1 MGALDRRHDSPVDL
15 SYLSLYSRVMRGRPQ
30 SISEQAILDAARD
43 VFRDEGHAATTAKI
57 ARRAGVSEG
66 ILFYRYKSK
75 EALLVAVLQRETEPP
90 ERLREL
96 AKEAGRRSL
105 AANLEILIEA
115 MLDSAFRVQ
124 PFLDLAMTSP
134 SSDAIRE
141 ALFTRSGKP
150 PPERIVELIS
160 AYLQAEMRLGRARK
174 HEPAPVAR
182 AIFGGCL
189 DFVHSRLYLKKKES
203 EGERKSFVGGLVD
216 LLLHGLAD
224 PSQKRAI

>member
-1 MGALDRRHDSPVDL
+1 MP
-15 SYLSLYSRVMRGRPQ
+15 GRPQ
-30 SISEQAILDAARD
+30 SISERAILDAARD

-96 AKEAGRRSL
+96 ANEAGRRSL

-134 SSDAIRE
+134 SSGAIRE
-141 ALFTRSGKP
+141 ALFTRLGKP
-150 PPERIVELIS
+150 PPERIIELIS

-174 HEPAPVAR
+174 NEPAPVAR
-182 AIFGGCL
+182 AILGGCL
-189 DFVHSRLYLKKKES
+189 DFVHSRIYLKKRES
-203 EGERKSFVGGLVD
+203 EADRKAFVCGLLD
-216 LLLHGLAD
+216 LLLHGVGCASRHRREHGPGSD
-224 PSQKRAI
+224 